1 MVIVTSGGM
10 SRLGRGCKGRER
22 GGLMKICEWKRA
34 FDRGEEEKSRTVRIK
49 DWEKGG
55 QGMNIR
61 LTDREG
67 KKVKLSENGEQRCW

>member
-1 MVIVTSGGM
+1 MVIVTRDRKG
-10 SRLGRGCKGRER
+10 LGRGCRGRER

-55 QGMNIR
+55 EGMNIR
-61 LTDREG
+61 LTEREG
-67 KKVKLSENGEQRCW
+67 KKVELSENSQQRCW